1 MCICAKTKEDREAIL
16 TIGFE
21 GDYITLDNLFITQIF
36 YEGNSPVDAQF
47 GRLSRNIAEAHR
59 DKKNLLRERID
70 KEGARV
76 RMKNIRHRKKLNK
89 LGNVILNDE
98 LTVSHWLEI
107 IQLVKYTNQGK
118 LKANSIV
125 SF

>member
-21 GDYITLDNLFITQIF
+21 DDYITLDNFFITQIF

-59 DKKNLLRERID
+59 DKENSLRERID

-76 RMKNIRHRKKLNK
+76 RIKKIRHRKK
-89 LGNVILNDE
+89 
-98 LTVSHWLEI
+98 
-107 IQLVKYTNQGK
+107 
-118 LKANSIV
+118 
-125 SF
+125 

>member
-21 GDYITLDNLFITQIF
+21 DDYITLDNFFITQIF

-59 DKKNLLRERID
+59 DKENSLRERID

-76 RMKNIRHRKKLNK
+76 RIKKSGTGKNR
-89 LGNVILNDE
+89 
-98 LTVSHWLEI
+98 
-107 IQLVKYTNQGK
+107 TN
-118 LKANSIV
+118 
-125 SF
+125 

>member
-21 GDYITLDNLFITQIF
+21 DDYITLDNLFINQIF

-59 DKKNLLRERID
+59 DKENSLRERID

-76 RMKNIRHRKKLNK
+76 RIQKSGTGKKSNK
-89 LGNVILNDE
+89 M
-98 LTVSHWLEI
+98 
-107 IQLVKYTNQGK
+107 
-118 LKANSIV
+118 
-125 SF
+125 